1 MNSVVAITC
10 IKYLERLLDLQTEI
24 GHIQLPK
31 NLFKDLRLQL
41 NIDSVEHQIN
51 QFGKIID

>member
-1 MNSVVAITC
+1 MNSVVAIIC

-41 NIDSVEHQIN
+41 NTDSVEH
-51 QFGKIID
+51 